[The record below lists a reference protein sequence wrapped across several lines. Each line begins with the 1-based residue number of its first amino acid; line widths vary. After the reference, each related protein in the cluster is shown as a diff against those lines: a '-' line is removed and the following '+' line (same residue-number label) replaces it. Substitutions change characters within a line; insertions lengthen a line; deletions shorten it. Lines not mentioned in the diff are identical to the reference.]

1 MTVAV
6 AENGA
11 VSQLRAAAI
20 SYWFGE
26 GAHRRRV
33 LADLDLVIQRGE
45 IVLLTGPSGSGKTT
59 LLALI
64 AALRGV
70 QDGSLRV
77 LDVELRG
84 VRADEAVAVRRR
96 IGFVFQSHNLL
107 RSLTALQNVVL
118 SPALLSCE
126 PTEARAR
133 AQEALASVGLGD
145 RAGALPRELSG
156 GQRQRVA
163 IARALVGRPAI
174 LLADEPTAS
183 LDATTGRE
191 VVDLLRD
198 LARLHQCA
206 VLLVT
211 HDSRI
216 LDVADRILSIE
227 DGRLETAGQT
237 LEKIIAAEAAL
248 LGRLPAVRRA
258 PAHARNSMMDRS
270 RRSVR
275 TSCARPRKRR
285 P

>member
-1 MTVAV
+1 M
-6 AENGA
+6 
-11 VSQLRAAAI
+11 
-20 SYWFGE
+20 
-26 GAHRRRV
+26 
-33 LADLDLVIQRGE
+33 
-45 IVLLTGPSGSGKTT
+45 
-59 LLALI
+59 
-64 AALRGV
+64 
-70 QDGSLRV
+70 
-77 LDVELRG
+77 
-84 VRADEAVAVRRR
+84 RRR

-118 SPALLSCE
+118 APALLTCE

-198 LARLHQCA
+198 LARLQQCA

-237 LEKIIAAEAAL
+237 LDEDHRGRGGATRRLPAYVELLRTRAIDGSLAAQRQDFARAAAEAQTLIADLERKNLPGAL
-248 LGRLPAVRRA
+248 RDRAFSLQRMHSESVELEASLVEFLVAVE
-258 PAHARNSMMDRS
+258 RS
-270 RRSVR
+270 RRVTR
-275 TSCARPRKRR
+275 PRRAAARPSSKRSTPCCAPASTPPACAAR
-285 P
+285 STSRSCSR